1 MQFFIFA
8 RLIFIIL
15 AIVGLSLVFPILTAL
30 SCGELSVIPSFALPL
45 GVSVLI
51 GAIFYFAGKK
61 TKINFS
67 IRNVFA
73 FVALAWISISVFGS
87 VPLLLS
93 GVIPNFYDA
102 LFESVSGFST
112 TGATILSDVESIPR
126 SINFWRCQM
135 HWLGGMGIIALTV
148 ALLPLLGVGS
158 FQLIKAESTG
168 PEKGQITPKMANT
181 AKTLWLLYVG
191 FTVAHAIAL
200 KICGM
205 DVIDSICHAFSTLGT
220 GGFSSKNASIGA
232 YNSLAIEIVCT
243 VFMFLAGVNFSLYF
257 YVITGKFDEVKKNSE
272 LKAYISL
279 FLICIGVITLVL
291 VPHYGSFAK
300 ALRYSSFQVAS
311 VMTTTGYATD
321 DFTTWPNAAQFFIFL
336 LFFTGGCS
344 GSTSGGFKIIR
355 WVVLKKQAKNEMLRM
370 RQTRPQRFG
379 LQRGGFCFRLFHA
392 RYDFNNDKHFLRTG
406 HFYKP
411 HSKSF
416 DDRKYRSGFRKTQ
429 SKPELRHYPA
439 VSKILV
445 LFRNDCRPSGTVQP
459 DYLPVPGLLEEIN
472 HILIPLSS
480 FPLSENSTLRKESAS
495 AVMMIP
501 LAFTFFWIVGKNS
514 FSSKT
519 FWNPSFS

>member
-30 SCGELSVIPSFALPL
+30 SCGELSVIPSFAAPL

-279 FLICIGVITLVL
+279 FLICIGMITLVL

-321 DFTTWPNAAQFFIFL
+321 DFTTWPNAAQFFILL

-370 RQTRPQRFG
+370 LHPHGVFTIS
-379 LQRGGFCFRLFHA
+379 L
-392 RYDFNNDKHFLRTG
+392 NDKPGRKDLVFNVAAFAFVYFMLVMISTMISTFCGLDIFTSFTASLSMTGSIGPAFGKLNPSQNFGIIPPFL
-406 HFYKP
+406 
-411 HSKSF
+411 
-416 DDRKYRSGFRKTQ
+416 KYWYCFVMIAGRL
-429 SKPELRHYPA
+429 ELYNL
-439 VSKILV
+439 IIF
-445 LFRNDCRPSGTVQP
+445 LFP
-459 DYLPVPGLLEEIN
+459 DYW
-472 HILIPLSS
+472 
-480 FPLSENSTLRKESAS
+480 K
-495 AVMMIP
+495 
-501 LAFTFFWIVGKNS
+501 K
-514 FSSKT
+514 
-519 FWNPSFS
+519 

>member
-30 SCGELSVIPSFALPL
+30 SCGEFSVIPSFAIPL

-51 GAIFYFAGKK
+51 GVIFYFAGKK

-370 RQTRPQRFG
+370 LHPHGVFTIS
-379 LQRGGFCFRLFHA
+379 L
-392 RYDFNNDKHFLRTG
+392 NDKPGRKDLVFNVAAFAFVYFMLVMISTMISTFCGLDIFTSLTASLSMTGSIGPAFGKLNPSQNFGIIPPFL
-406 HFYKP
+406 
-411 HSKSF
+411 
-416 DDRKYRSGFRKTQ
+416 KYWYCFVMIAGRL
-429 SKPELRHYPA
+429 ELYNL
-439 VSKILV
+439 IIF
-445 LFRNDCRPSGTVQP
+445 LFP
-459 DYLPVPGLLEEIN
+459 DYW
-472 HILIPLSS
+472 
-480 FPLSENSTLRKESAS
+480 K
-495 AVMMIP
+495 
-501 LAFTFFWIVGKNS
+501 K
-514 FSSKT
+514 
-519 FWNPSFS
+519 

>member
-30 SCGELSVIPSFALPL
+30 FCGELSVIPSFAAPL

-51 GAIFYFAGKK
+51 GVFFYFAGKK

-112 TGATILSDVESIPR
+112 TGATILSDVESLPR

-279 FLICIGVITLVL
+279 FLICIGMITIVL

-321 DFTTWPNAAQFFIFL
+321 DFTTWPNAAQFFILL

-370 RQTRPQRFG
+370 LHPHGVFTIS
-379 LQRGGFCFRLFHA
+379 L
-392 RYDFNNDKHFLRTG
+392 NDKPGRKDLVFNVAAFAFVYFMLVMISTMISTFCGLDIFTSFTASLSMLGSIGPAFGGLGPSENYGVICPFL
-406 HFYKP
+406 
-411 HSKSF
+411 
-416 DDRKYRSGFRKTQ
+416 KYWYCFAMIAGRL
-429 SKPELRHYPA
+429 ELYNL
-439 VSKILV
+439 IIF
-445 LFRNDCRPSGTVQP
+445 LFP
-459 DYLPVPGLLEEIN
+459 DYW
-472 HILIPLSS
+472 
-480 FPLSENSTLRKESAS
+480 K
-495 AVMMIP
+495 
-501 LAFTFFWIVGKNS
+501 K
-514 FSSKT
+514 
-519 FWNPSFS
+519 

>member
-30 SCGELSVIPSFALPL
+30 SCGELSVIPSFAAPL

-51 GAIFYFAGKK
+51 GVIFYFAGKK

-191 FTVAHAIAL
+191 FTVTHAIAL

-272 LKAYISL
+272 LKAYITL
-279 FLICIGVITLVL
+279 FLICIGMITLVL

-321 DFTTWPNAAQFFIFL
+321 DFTTWPNAAQFFILL

-370 RQTRPQRFG
+370 LHPHGVFTIS
-379 LQRGGFCFRLFHA
+379 L
-392 RYDFNNDKHFLRTG
+392 NDKPGRKDLVFNVAAFAFVYFMLVMISTMISTFCGLDIFTSFTASLSMTGSIGPAFGKLNPSQNFGIIPPFL
-406 HFYKP
+406 
-411 HSKSF
+411 
-416 DDRKYRSGFRKTQ
+416 KYWYCFVMIAGRL
-429 SKPELRHYPA
+429 ELYNL
-439 VSKILV
+439 IIF
-445 LFRNDCRPSGTVQP
+445 LFP
-459 DYLPVPGLLEEIN
+459 DYW
-472 HILIPLSS
+472 
-480 FPLSENSTLRKESAS
+480 K
-495 AVMMIP
+495 
-501 LAFTFFWIVGKNS
+501 K
-514 FSSKT
+514 
-519 FWNPSFS
+519 

>member
-30 SCGELSVIPSFALPL
+30 SCGELSVIPSFAAPL

-51 GAIFYFAGKK
+51 GVIFYFAGKK

-112 TGATILSDVESIPR
+112 TGATILSDVESLPR

-279 FLICIGVITLVL
+279 FLICIGMITLVL

-370 RQTRPQRFG
+370 LHPHGVFTIS
-379 LQRGGFCFRLFHA
+379 L
-392 RYDFNNDKHFLRTG
+392 NDKPGRKDLVFNVAAFAFVYFMLVMISTMISTFCGLDIFTSFTASLSMTGSIGPAFGKLNPSQNFGIIPPFL
-406 HFYKP
+406 
-411 HSKSF
+411 
-416 DDRKYRSGFRKTQ
+416 KYWYCFVMIAGRL
-429 SKPELRHYPA
+429 ELYNL
-439 VSKILV
+439 IIF
-445 LFRNDCRPSGTVQP
+445 LFP
-459 DYLPVPGLLEEIN
+459 DYW
-472 HILIPLSS
+472 
-480 FPLSENSTLRKESAS
+480 K
-495 AVMMIP
+495 
-501 LAFTFFWIVGKNS
+501 K
-514 FSSKT
+514 
-519 FWNPSFS
+519 

>member
-30 SCGELSVIPSFALPL
+30 SCGELSVIPSFAAPL

-51 GAIFYFAGKK
+51 GVFFYFAGKK

-112 TGATILSDVESIPR
+112 TGATILSDVESLPR

-279 FLICIGVITLVL
+279 FLICIGMITIVL

-321 DFTTWPNAAQFFIFL
+321 DFTTWPNAAQFFILL

-370 RQTRPQRFG
+370 LHPHGVFTIS
-379 LQRGGFCFRLFHA
+379 L
-392 RYDFNNDKHFLRTG
+392 NDKPGRKDLVFNVAAFAFVYFMLVMISTMISTFCGLDIFTSFTASLSMLGSIGPAFGGLGPSENYGVLCPFL
-406 HFYKP
+406 
-411 HSKSF
+411 
-416 DDRKYRSGFRKTQ
+416 KYWYCFAMIAGRL
-429 SKPELRHYPA
+429 ELYNL
-439 VSKILV
+439 IIF
-445 LFRNDCRPSGTVQP
+445 LFP
-459 DYLPVPGLLEEIN
+459 DYW
-472 HILIPLSS
+472 
-480 FPLSENSTLRKESAS
+480 K
-495 AVMMIP
+495 
-501 LAFTFFWIVGKNS
+501 K
-514 FSSKT
+514 
-519 FWNPSFS
+519 

>member
-30 SCGELSVIPSFALPL
+30 SCGELSVIPSFAAPL

-51 GAIFYFAGKK
+51 GVIFYFAGKK

-93 GVIPNFYDA
+93 GVIPDFYDA

-112 TGATILSDVESIPR
+112 TGATILSDVESLPR

-279 FLICIGVITLVL
+279 FLICIGMITLVL

-321 DFTTWPNAAQFFIFL
+321 DFTTWPHAAQFFIFL

-370 RQTRPQRFG
+370 LHPHGVFTIS
-379 LQRGGFCFRLFHA
+379 L
-392 RYDFNNDKHFLRTG
+392 NDKPGRKDLVFNVAAFAFVYLMLVMISTMISTFCGLDIFTSFTASLSMTGSIGPAFGKLNPSQNFGIIPPFL
-406 HFYKP
+406 
-411 HSKSF
+411 
-416 DDRKYRSGFRKTQ
+416 KYWYCFVMIAGRL
-429 SKPELRHYPA
+429 ELYNL
-439 VSKILV
+439 IIF
-445 LFRNDCRPSGTVQP
+445 LFP
-459 DYLPVPGLLEEIN
+459 DYW
-472 HILIPLSS
+472 
-480 FPLSENSTLRKESAS
+480 K
-495 AVMMIP
+495 
-501 LAFTFFWIVGKNS
+501 K
-514 FSSKT
+514 
-519 FWNPSFS
+519 

>member
-30 SCGELSVIPSFALPL
+30 SCGELSVIPSFAAPL

-51 GAIFYFAGKK
+51 GVIFYFAGKK

-279 FLICIGVITLVL
+279 FLICIGMITLVL

-370 RQTRPQRFG
+370 LHPHGVFTIS
-379 LQRGGFCFRLFHA
+379 L
-392 RYDFNNDKHFLRTG
+392 NDKPGRKDLVFNVAAFAFVYFMLVMISTMISTFCGLDIFTSLTASLSMTGSIGPAFGKLNPSQNFGIIPPFL
-406 HFYKP
+406 
-411 HSKSF
+411 
-416 DDRKYRSGFRKTQ
+416 KYWYCFVMIAGRL
-429 SKPELRHYPA
+429 ELYNL
-439 VSKILV
+439 IIF
-445 LFRNDCRPSGTVQP
+445 LFP
-459 DYLPVPGLLEEIN
+459 DYW
-472 HILIPLSS
+472 
-480 FPLSENSTLRKESAS
+480 K
-495 AVMMIP
+495 
-501 LAFTFFWIVGKNS
+501 K
-514 FSSKT
+514 
-519 FWNPSFS
+519 

>member
-30 SCGELSVIPSFALPL
+30 SCGELSVIPSFAAPL

-51 GAIFYFAGKK
+51 GVIFYFAGKK

-370 RQTRPQRFG
+370 LHPHGVFTIS
-379 LQRGGFCFRLFHA
+379 L
-392 RYDFNNDKHFLRTG
+392 NDKPGRKDLVFNVAAFAFVYFMLVMISTMISTFCGLDIFTSLTASLSMTGSIGPAFGKLNPSQNFGTIPPFL
-406 HFYKP
+406 
-411 HSKSF
+411 
-416 DDRKYRSGFRKTQ
+416 KYWYCFVMIAGRL
-429 SKPELRHYPA
+429 ELYNL
-439 VSKILV
+439 IIF
-445 LFRNDCRPSGTVQP
+445 LFP
-459 DYLPVPGLLEEIN
+459 DYW
-472 HILIPLSS
+472 
-480 FPLSENSTLRKESAS
+480 K
-495 AVMMIP
+495 
-501 LAFTFFWIVGKNS
+501 K
-514 FSSKT
+514 
-519 FWNPSFS
+519 

>member
-30 SCGELSVIPSFALPL
+30 SCGELSVIPSFAAPL

-51 GAIFYFAGKK
+51 GVIFYFAGKK

-279 FLICIGVITLVL
+279 FLICIGVITLAL

-370 RQTRPQRFG
+370 LHPHGVFTIS
-379 LQRGGFCFRLFHA
+379 L
-392 RYDFNNDKHFLRTG
+392 NDKPGRKDLVFNVAAFAFVYFMLVMISTMISTFCGLDIFTSLTASLSMTGSIGPAFGKLNPSQNFGIIPPFL
-406 HFYKP
+406 
-411 HSKSF
+411 
-416 DDRKYRSGFRKTQ
+416 KYWYCFVMIAGRL
-429 SKPELRHYPA
+429 ELYNL
-439 VSKILV
+439 IIF
-445 LFRNDCRPSGTVQP
+445 LFP
-459 DYLPVPGLLEEIN
+459 DYW
-472 HILIPLSS
+472 
-480 FPLSENSTLRKESAS
+480 K
-495 AVMMIP
+495 
-501 LAFTFFWIVGKNS
+501 K
-514 FSSKT
+514 
-519 FWNPSFS
+519 

>member
-30 SCGELSVIPSFALPL
+30 SCGELSVIPSFAAPL

-168 PEKGQITPKMANT
+168 PEHGQITPKMANT

-205 DVIDSICHAFSTLGT
+205 DVI
-220 GGFSSKNASIGA
+220 AS
-232 YNSLAIEIVCT
+232 
-243 VFMFLAGVNFSLYF
+243 
-257 YVITGKFDEVKKNSE
+257 
-272 LKAYISL
+272 
-279 FLICIGVITLVL
+279 
-291 VPHYGSFAK
+291 
-300 ALRYSSFQVAS
+300 
-311 VMTTTGYATD
+311 
-321 DFTTWPNAAQFFIFL
+321 
-336 LFFTGGCS
+336 
-344 GSTSGGFKIIR
+344 
-355 WVVLKKQAKNEMLRM
+355 
-370 RQTRPQRFG
+370 
-379 LQRGGFCFRLFHA
+379 
-392 RYDFNNDKHFLRTG
+392 
-406 HFYKP
+406 
-411 HSKSF
+411 
-416 DDRKYRSGFRKTQ
+416 
-429 SKPELRHYPA
+429 
-439 VSKILV
+439 
-445 LFRNDCRPSGTVQP
+445 CR
-459 DYLPVPGLLEEIN
+459 I
-472 HILIPLSS
+472 
-480 FPLSENSTLRKESAS
+480 
-495 AVMMIP
+495 
-501 LAFTFFWIVGKNS
+501 
-514 FSSKT
+514 
-519 FWNPSFS
+519 

>member
-30 SCGELSVIPSFALPL
+30 SCGELSVIPSFAAPL

-51 GAIFYFAGKK
+51 GVIFYFAGKK

-279 FLICIGVITLVL
+279 FLICIGMITLVL

-370 RQTRPQRFG
+370 LHPHGVFTIS
-379 LQRGGFCFRLFHA
+379 L
-392 RYDFNNDKHFLRTG
+392 NDKPGRKDLVFNVAAFAFVYFMLVMISTMISTFCGLDIFTSFTASLSMTGSIGPAFGKLNPSQNFGIIPPFL
-406 HFYKP
+406 
-411 HSKSF
+411 
-416 DDRKYRSGFRKTQ
+416 KYWYCFVMIAGRL
-429 SKPELRHYPA
+429 ELYNL
-439 VSKILV
+439 IIF
-445 LFRNDCRPSGTVQP
+445 LFP
-459 DYLPVPGLLEEIN
+459 DYW
-472 HILIPLSS
+472 
-480 FPLSENSTLRKESAS
+480 K
-495 AVMMIP
+495 
-501 LAFTFFWIVGKNS
+501 K
-514 FSSKT
+514 
-519 FWNPSFS
+519 

>member
-1 MQFFIFA
+1 MQIFIFA

-15 AIVGLSLVFPILTAL
+15 SIVGLSLVFPILTAL
-30 SCGELSVIPSFALPL
+30 SCGELSVIPSFAAPL

-51 GAIFYFAGKK
+51 GVIFYFAGKK

-311 VMTTTGYATD
+311 IMTTTGYATD

-355 WVVLKKQAKNEMLRM
+355 WVVLKKQAKNEMLKMLHPHGVFTISLNGKPGRKDLVFNVAAFAFVYFM
-370 RQTRPQRFG
+370 LVMISTMISTFCGLDIFTSLTASLSMTGSIGPAFG
-379 LQRGGFCFRLFHA
+379 KLNPSQNFGIIPPLLKYWYCFVMIAGRLEL
-392 RYDFNNDKHFLRTG
+392 YNLIIFL
-406 HFYKP
+406 F
-411 HSKSF
+411 
-416 DDRKYRSGFRKTQ
+416 
-429 SKPELRHYPA
+429 
-439 VSKILV
+439 
-445 LFRNDCRPSGTVQP
+445 P
-459 DYLPVPGLLEEIN
+459 DYW
-472 HILIPLSS
+472 
-480 FPLSENSTLRKESAS
+480 K
-495 AVMMIP
+495 
-501 LAFTFFWIVGKNS
+501 K
-514 FSSKT
+514 
-519 FWNPSFS
+519 

>member
-30 SCGELSVIPSFALPL
+30 SCGELSVIPSFAAPL

-279 FLICIGVITLVL
+279 FLICIGMITLVL

-370 RQTRPQRFG
+370 LHPHGVFTIS
-379 LQRGGFCFRLFHA
+379 L
-392 RYDFNNDKHFLRTG
+392 NDKPGRKDLVFNVAAFAFVYFMLVMISTMISTFCGLDIFTSLTASLSMTGSIGPAFGKLNPSQNFGIIPPFL
-406 HFYKP
+406 
-411 HSKSF
+411 
-416 DDRKYRSGFRKTQ
+416 KYWYCFVMIAGRL
-429 SKPELRHYPA
+429 ELYNL
-439 VSKILV
+439 IIF
-445 LFRNDCRPSGTVQP
+445 LFP
-459 DYLPVPGLLEEIN
+459 DYW
-472 HILIPLSS
+472 
-480 FPLSENSTLRKESAS
+480 K
-495 AVMMIP
+495 
-501 LAFTFFWIVGKNS
+501 K
-514 FSSKT
+514 
-519 FWNPSFS
+519 

>member
-30 SCGELSVIPSFALPL
+30 FCGELSVIPSFAAPL

-51 GAIFYFAGKK
+51 GVFFYFAGKK

-112 TGATILSDVESIPR
+112 TGATILSDVESLPR

-279 FLICIGVITLVL
+279 FLICIGMITIVL

-321 DFTTWPNAAQFFIFL
+321 DFTTWPNAAQFFILL

-370 RQTRPQRFG
+370 LHPHGVFTIS
-379 LQRGGFCFRLFHA
+379 L
-392 RYDFNNDKHFLRTG
+392 NDKPGRKDLVFNVAAFAFVYFMLVMISTMISTFCGLDIFTSFTASLSMLGSIGPAFGGLGPSENYGVLCPFL
-406 HFYKP
+406 
-411 HSKSF
+411 
-416 DDRKYRSGFRKTQ
+416 KYWYCFAMIAGRL
-429 SKPELRHYPA
+429 ELYNL
-439 VSKILV
+439 IIF
-445 LFRNDCRPSGTVQP
+445 LFP
-459 DYLPVPGLLEEIN
+459 DYW
-472 HILIPLSS
+472 
-480 FPLSENSTLRKESAS
+480 K
-495 AVMMIP
+495 
-501 LAFTFFWIVGKNS
+501 K
-514 FSSKT
+514 
-519 FWNPSFS
+519 

>member
-30 SCGELSVIPSFALPL
+30 SCGELSVIPSFAAPL

-51 GAIFYFAGKK
+51 GVIFYFAGKK

-279 FLICIGVITLVL
+279 FLICIGMITLVL

-321 DFTTWPNAAQFFIFL
+321 DFTTWPYAAQFFIFL

-355 WVVLKKQAKNEMLRM
+355 WVVLKKQAKNEMLKM
-370 RQTRPQRFG
+370 LHPHGVFTIS
-379 LQRGGFCFRLFHA
+379 L
-392 RYDFNNDKHFLRTG
+392 NDKPGRKDLVFNVAAFAFVYFMLVMISTMISTFCGLDIFTSFTASLSMTGSVGPAFGKLNPSQNFGIIPPFL
-406 HFYKP
+406 
-411 HSKSF
+411 
-416 DDRKYRSGFRKTQ
+416 KYWYCFVMIAGRL
-429 SKPELRHYPA
+429 ELYNL
-439 VSKILV
+439 IIF
-445 LFRNDCRPSGTVQP
+445 LFP
-459 DYLPVPGLLEEIN
+459 DYW
-472 HILIPLSS
+472 
-480 FPLSENSTLRKESAS
+480 K
-495 AVMMIP
+495 
-501 LAFTFFWIVGKNS
+501 K
-514 FSSKT
+514 
-519 FWNPSFS
+519 